1 MTDLRKIKNL
11 LGIVFAFVFL
21 WFVAGVFTPASF
33 FSGETTIYNLQKGT
47 GMAKIAKD
55 LEEKEIIKS
64 PLFFKTYAIV
74 SGSRGKLQA
83 GRYEVSPSMSIASI
97 VKKFATGEAVKE
109 RFTIIEGWT
118 IKDISRQFE
127 LKGFSGKEDFLS
139 LTKKDWS
146 GNFDFLKDKPDGLT
160 IEGYIFPDTYEI
172 SSESPAEDLIKKSLS
187 NFGKKMTAELK
198 KEMSRREKS
207 IFQIV
212 TMASMIE
219 KEVKTFEDKKIV
231 SGILWKRLGVGMP
244 LQVDATVNYVT
255 GKSDSRASIADIQID
270 SPYNTYKYYGLPK
283 GPISNPGIDSIL
295 AAIYPTET
303 DYWYYLSADGNGETI
318 FSKTLEE
325 HSGAAAKHLGL
336 GSRI

>member
-1 MTDLRKIKNL
+1 M
-11 LGIVFAFVFL
+11 GVVFAFVFL
-21 WFVAGVFTPASF
+21 WFAAGVFAPASLS
-33 FSGETTIYNLQKGT
+33 SGKTAIYDLQKGM

-64 PLFFKTYAIV
+64 SLFFKTYAIV

-83 GRYEVSPSMSIASI
+83 GRYEISLSMSIASI
-97 VKKFATGEAVKE
+97 VKKFATGEAIKE
-109 RFTIIEGWT
+109 IFTIIEGWT
-118 IKDISRQFE
+118 IKNISEQFE
-127 LKGFSGKEDFLS
+127 LRGFSGKEDFLS
-139 LTKKDWS
+139 LSKKDWS
-146 GNFDFLKDKPDGLT
+146 GEFDFLNDKPPDLT

-172 SSESPAEDLIKKSLS
+172 SPESPAEDLIKKSLS

-198 KEMSRREKS
+198 EGISRQEKS

-219 KEVKTFEDKKIV
+219 KEVRTFEDKKIV

-255 GKSDSRASIADIQID
+255 GKNDSRASIADIQID

-283 GPISNPGIDSIL
+283 GPISNPGLDSIS

-303 DYWYYLSADGNGETI
+303 DYWYYLSADGSGETI

-325 HSGAAAKHLGL
+325 HSKAVAKHLG
-336 GSRI
+336 SRTYNHKKEL